1 MAGDLD
7 IEIADLDPTN
17 HEAIVGKIDSWSD
30 SDINRKNLRAASWS
44 QAIHFL
50 IGNQWLQYNA
60 HEYRW
65 DIIPYTEANRNID
78 RPVTNHIL
86 RWVTANAAGFTNTPN
101 FIVEPNSDDPSDKT
115 AAAVAS
121 VIQQW
126 MWDDLEK
133 DDSYYEAA
141 LWGLTCGTAFRKSF
155 KKNNGKSLVIP
166 SESSEPS
173 QNGLGQE
180 VPIDQS
186 TPAEGDYGST
196 GSQPS
201 ALQATPTQEQGTPA
215 PLPGATGI
223 PPELAQLLGGQT
235 DQTIPLKSVE
245 CEIISPFNLT
255 FDGLPKRWRDVNI
268 IMEQSVR
275 KLSWIRK
282 QYNLAEP
289 GYTGKAGDVKEE
301 KVVTN
306 VLAMSEGLKNL
317 VEGSIYSSASTT
329 SSGYD
334 IKDAAIVKEVYV
346 RPSEKYPR
354 GLMIVVAGGQLL
366 YISPTETG
374 SPFYYRN
381 GKIWHP
387 YTAWPFM
394 KQPGSMW
401 GISLVQ
407 QLVPLQRRINSIDAL
422 VAYNRKTM
430 AVGTWL
436 IPSGSGIPDESLVGI
451 PGQNVTYDPDV
462 SGAKPEKVPGQPL
475 PDQVLKEREII
486 INDGNLIANAADIR
500 SGINPSGVSTVGQLQ
515 ILTEQANASRSKQVD
530 SWEKF
535 IEESE
540 ELDLLNFQ
548 DCYKAPQ
555 NDMAQE
561 FKKYSKDLT
570 RYDWGKFLGS
580 DMKDNC
586 SIIVEK
592 GSTIQRSK
600 LLREQTITQLLPLG
614 LLGNPQDPYINQTI
628 LAEFGLSNLSSDADV
643 DVKKAKKVIEMMLD
657 GQYPPI
663 LEVDNPDI
671 QISVLARFMK
681 DIKFLELPQNVVQ
694 LFIKRFHEY
703 ADALAK
709 ANAVSPDAMPPGPQN
724 APPAGPHDGKGPMP
738 STGEPATKAP
748 LGGPK
753 V

>member
-1 MAGDLD
+1 MAYGDLD
-7 IEIADLDPTN
+7 LEISNLDEN
-17 HEAIVGKIDSWSD
+17 DEQAIVGKINSWSQ

-65 DIIPYTEANRNID
+65 DIIPYTEANKNID
-78 RPVTNHIL
+78 RPVTNHTL
-86 RWVTANAAGFTNTPN
+86 RWVTANAAGFTSTPN
-101 FIVEPNSDDPSDKT
+101 FIIEPNSDDPNDKT
-115 AAAVAS
+115 SAVVAQ
-121 VIQQW
+121 VIQDW

-133 DDSYYEAA
+133 DQSYYEAA

-155 KKNNGKSLVIP
+155 KKLNGSSLVLPTGEQDILGGVP
-166 SESSEPS
+166 P
-173 QNGLGQE
+173 QLGQGQE
-180 VPIDQS
+180 TPPGQASTTPGSEALSQVPPGPQQVG
-186 TPAEGDYGST
+186 PM
-196 GSQPS
+196 
-201 ALQATPTQEQGTPA
+201 
-215 PLPGATGI
+215 LPGQ
-223 PPELAQLLGGQT
+223 PFPEEQI
-235 DQTIPLKSVE
+235 IPLKSVE

-275 KLSWIRK
+275 KLSWIKK
-282 QYNLAEP
+282 QYTSTEP
-289 GYTGKAGDVKEE
+289 GYTNKAGDVKED

-306 VLAMSEGLKNL
+306 ILAMSEGLKNL
-317 VEGSIYSSASTT
+317 VEGSVYSNATT
-329 SSGYD
+329 TASGYEV
-334 IKDAAIVKEVYV
+334 KESAVVKEVYV
-346 RPSEKYPR
+346 RPSEKFPR
-354 GLMIVVAGGQLL
+354 GLMIVVAGDVLL
-366 YISPTETG
+366 YRSPSDTG

-387 YTAWPFM
+387 YTCWTFM

-407 QLVPLQRRINSIDAL
+407 QLVPLQRRINAIDAL
-422 VAYNRKTM
+422 VSYNRKTM
-430 AVGTWL
+430 AVGVWL

-500 SGINPSGVSTVGQLQ
+500 SGINPSGVTTVGQLQ
-515 ILTEQANASRSKQVD
+515 ILTEQANSSRSKQVD

-540 ELDLLNFQ
+540 ALDLLNFQ

-555 NDMAQE
+555 QDISSE

-570 RYDWGKFLGS
+570 RYDWEKFIGS
-580 DMKDNC
+580 DMRDNTTVR
-586 SIIVEK
+586 VEK
-592 GSTIQRSK
+592 GSTVQRSK
-600 LLREQTITQLLPLG
+600 LLREQTIMQLLPLG
-614 LLGNPQDPYINQTI
+614 LLGDINDPYINKTI
-628 LAEFGLSNLSSDADV
+628 LSEFGLSNLSSSADV
-643 DVKKAKKVIEMMLD
+643 DVKKAEKMIEMMLD
-657 GQYPPI
+657 GKYPPV

-671 QISVLARFMK
+671 QITVLARFMK
-681 DIKFLELPQNVVQ
+681 DPKFLELPQPVTE

-703 ADALAK
+703 AMSLAK
-709 ANAVSPDAMPPGPQN
+709 AQAQSPNALPPQKPIGGEEGGP
-724 APPAGPHDGKGPMP
+724 PKPHDGKGPGP
-738 STGEPATKAP
+738 ASAEPVTKPEGAP
-748 LGGPK
+748 

>member
-1 MAGDLD
+1 MAYGDLD
-7 IEIADLDPTN
+7 LEISDLDPSSAN
-17 HEAIVGKIDSWSD
+17 YAEELVGKINSWSEG
-30 SDINRKNLRAASWS
+30 DINRKNLRAASWS

-65 DIIPYTEANRNID
+65 DVIPYTEANKNID
-78 RPVTNHIL
+78 RPVTNHTL
-86 RWVTANAAGFTNTPN
+86 RWVTANAAGFTSKPS

-115 AAAVAS
+115 SACVAQ
-121 VIQQW
+121 VIQNW
-126 MWDDLEK
+126 LWDELEK
-133 DDSYYEAA
+133 DDSYYESA
-141 LWGLTCGTAFRKSF
+141 LWGLTCGTAFRKSY
-155 KKNNGKSLVIP
+155 KKLNG
-166 SESSEPS
+166 SSMRLPMDNPMQPMAQPVAPGQIS
-173 QNGLGQE
+173 QSNSIENQVTDPLAA
-180 VPIDQS
+180 P
-186 TPAEGDYGST
+186 
-196 GSQPS
+196 
-201 ALQATPTQEQGTPA
+201 EQQMQ
-215 PLPGATGI
+215 I
-223 PPELAQLLGGQT
+223 
-235 DQTIPLKSVE
+235 IPLKSVE

-275 KLSWIRK
+275 KLSWIKK
-282 QYNLAEP
+282 QYTSTEP
-289 GYTGKAGDVKEE
+289 GYTGKTTEVKED
-301 KVVTN
+301 KVITN
-306 VLAMSEGLKNL
+306 ILAMSEGLKNL
-317 VEGSIYSSASTT
+317 VEGSIYSNATTTT
-329 SSGYD
+329 SGYE
-334 IKDAAIVKEVYV
+334 IKESAVVKEVYV
-346 RPSEKYPR
+346 RPSDKWPR

-366 YISPTETG
+366 YVSPAELG

-387 YTAWPFM
+387 YTSWGFM

-486 INDGNLIANAADIR
+486 VNDGNLIANAADIR
-500 SGINPSGVSTVGQLQ
+500 SGVNPTGVNTVGQLQ
-515 ILTEQANASRSKQVD
+515 ILTEQANSSRSKQID

-535 IEESE
+535 IAESE

-555 NDMAQE
+555 QDMSME

-570 RYDWGKFLGS
+570 RYDWDKFIGS
-580 DMKDNC
+580 DMRDNTT
-586 SIIVEK
+586 IRVEK

-600 LLREQTITQLLPLG
+600 LLREQTIMQLLPLNI
-614 LLGNPQDPYINQTI
+614 LGNIQDPFINKTI
-628 LAEFGLSNLSSDADV
+628 LAEFGLSSLSSDADV
-643 DVKKAKKVIEMMLD
+643 DVKKAEKVIEMMLD
-657 GQYPPI
+657 GKYPPI
-663 LEVDNPDI
+663 LEVDNPEVQI
-671 QISVLARFMK
+671 QVLARFMK
-681 DIKFLELPQNVVQ
+681 DIKFLELPQPVVQ
-694 LFIKRFHEY
+694 LFIQRFHEY
-703 ADALAK
+703 ASALAL
-709 ANAVSPDAMPPGPQN
+709 ANAISPNEIPPGQ
-724 APPAGPHDGKGPMP
+724 APGEGEEKLGDGKGPA
-738 STGEPATKAP
+738 PATKEP
-748 LGGPK
+748 LTNKPEGVPAT
-753 V
+753 